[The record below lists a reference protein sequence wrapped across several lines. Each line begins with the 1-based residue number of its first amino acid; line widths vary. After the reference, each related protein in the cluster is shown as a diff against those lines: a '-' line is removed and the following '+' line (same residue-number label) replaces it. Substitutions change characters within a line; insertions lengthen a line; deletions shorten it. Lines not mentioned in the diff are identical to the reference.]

1 MHGQGI
7 SSNIVPD
14 PGNLFSIHAV
24 LICMTPHPFKNATA
38 AALYIALII
47 SGIFMSEEHLSS
59 VEDTIFMPMM
69 MLGLLVLSVATMAF
83 LFFAEPL
90 RLLGDGKSSD
100 GMRFFLKTLGV
111 FALYVLLAIALTFFF
126 SYR

>member
-1 MHGQGI
+1 
-7 SSNIVPD
+7 
-14 PGNLFSIHAV
+14 
-24 LICMTPHPFKNATA
+24 MTPHPAKNATA

-47 SGIFMSEEHLSS
+47 SGIFLAEGYLSS

-69 MLGLLVLSVATMAF
+69 MLGLLVLSVATMAL

-90 RLLGDGKSSD
+90 RLLAQGDAKAGT
-100 GMRFFLKTLGV
+100 RFFLRTLGV
-111 FALYVLLAIALTFFF
+111 FALYVALGMALTLFF